1 MRHSLGARYTA
12 DVCSSSMD
20 EAEIK
25 ELLRPV
31 KKDLK
36 RLKSGTDSLSRE
48 DKITALKECLANI
61 GSRIDDLI
69 VEQGIKSN
77 DDERKFR
84 KHCWVYVLLRQPG

>member
-1 MRHSLGARYTA
+1 
-12 DVCSSSMD
+12 MD

-48 DKITALKECLANI
+48 DKITALKECLASI

-77 DDERKFR
+77 DDETRFR
-84 KHCWVYVLLRQPG
+84 KHCWV